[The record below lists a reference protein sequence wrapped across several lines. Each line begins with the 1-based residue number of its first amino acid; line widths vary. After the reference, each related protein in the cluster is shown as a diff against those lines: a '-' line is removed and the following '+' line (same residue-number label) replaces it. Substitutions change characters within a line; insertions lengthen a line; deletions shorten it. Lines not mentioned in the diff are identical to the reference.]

1 MVPNMNLIISKL
13 QMISLEIAEFVGS
26 RHDKVKQSI
35 ERLANHGT
43 IQLPP
48 VRKVENKQSNSPNRF
63 TEVYMFQ
70 GEQGKRDSIIVVAQL
85 CPEFTARLVDRW
97 QQLEQEKL
105 LGFNPND
112 EIAVLENLLQEK
124 KYNKELTHKIEEMKP
139 DVAAL
144 ERIARSDDAMC
155 VTDAAKQLQ
164 LRPKDLFDFLSEN
177 KWIYRR
183 LGSPWIAY
191 QDKIQQGL
199 IEHKVTTITHTNGIN
214 ETKTQVRITP
224 KGIAKL
230 AKLSNLEIAA

>member
-1 MVPNMNLIISKL
+1 MNLITSKL
-13 QMISLEIAEFVGS
+13 QMTSLEIAELVNK
-26 RHDKVKQSI
+26 RHDNVKRTI
-35 ERLANHGT
+35 ETLAKSEI
-43 IQLPP
+43 IQLPQSE
-48 VRKVENKQSNSPNRF
+48 KVENKQSNSPNRF
-63 TEVYMFQ
+63 TDVYVFQ
-70 GEQGKRDSIIVVAQL
+70 EEQGKRNSIIVVAQL

-112 EIAVLENLLQEK
+112 EIAVLENLLKEK
-124 KYNKELTHKIEEMKP
+124 KHNKELTHKIAEMKP

-144 ERIARSDDAMC
+144 ERIAKSDGAMC

-164 LRPKDLFDFLSEN
+164 LRPKDLFNFLSEN
-177 KWIYRR
+177 KWLYRR
-183 LGSPWIAY
+183 LGSPWIGY

-230 AKLSNLEIAA
+230 AKLLSLGIAA

>member
-1 MVPNMNLIISKL
+1 MNLIISKL
-13 QMISLEIAEFVGS
+13 QMISLEIAELVGN

-35 ERLANHGT
+35 ELLANRGT

-48 VRKVENKQSNSPNRF
+48 MGKVENKQSNSQNRF
-63 TEVYMFQ
+63 TEVYVFQ

-105 LGFNPND
+105 LGFNPDN
-112 EIAVLENLLQEK
+112 EIVVLENLLQEK
-124 KYNKELTHKIEEMKP
+124 KHNKELAHKIEEMKP

-144 ERIARSDDAMC
+144 EHIAKSDAAMC

-183 LGSPWIAY
+183 LGSHWIGY
-191 QDKIQQGL
+191 QEKIQQGL
-199 IEHKVTTITHTNGIN
+199 IEHKVTTIT
-214 ETKTQVRITP
+214 
-224 KGIAKL
+224 
-230 AKLSNLEIAA
+230 

>member
-1 MVPNMNLIISKL
+1 MNLLTSKL
-13 QMISLEIAEFVGS
+13 QMTSLEIAELVNK
-26 RHDKVKQSI
+26 RHDNVKRTI
-35 ERLANHGT
+35 ETLAKSEI
-43 IQLPP
+43 IQLPQSE
-48 VRKVENKQSNSPNRF
+48 KVENKQSNSPNRF
-63 TEVYMFQ
+63 TDVYVFQ

-124 KYNKELTHKIEEMKP
+124 KHNKELTHKITEMKP

-144 ERIARSDDAMC
+144 ERIAKSDGAMC
-155 VTDAAKQLQ
+155 VTDTAKQLQ
-164 LRPKDLFDFLSEN
+164 LRPKELFDFLSEN

-183 LGSPWIAY
+183 LGSPWIGY

-199 IEHKVTTITHTNGIN
+199 IEHKVTTITRTDGIN
-214 ETKTQVRITP
+214 EIKTQVRITP
-224 KGIAKL
+224 KGLAKL
-230 AKLSNLEIAA
+230 AKLLNPEIAA

>member
-1 MVPNMNLIISKL
+1 MNLMISKL
-13 QMISLEIAEFVGS
+13 EMISLEIAELVGS

-35 ERLANHGT
+35 ERLANRGT

-48 VRKVENKQSNSPNRF
+48 MRKVENKQSNSPNRF
-63 TEVYMFQ
+63 TEVYVFQ

-105 LGFNPND
+105 LGFNPDD

-124 KYNKELTHKIEEMKP
+124 KHNKELACKIAEMKP

-144 ERIARSDDAMC
+144 ERIAKSDGAMC

-164 LRPKDLFDFLSEN
+164 IRPKDLFDFLNEN

-183 LGSPWIAY
+183 LGSPWIGY

-199 IEHKVTTITHTNGIN
+199 IEHKVTTITRTDGIN
-214 ETKTQVRITP
+214 EIKTQVRITP
-224 KGIAKL
+224 KGLAKL
-230 AKLSNLEIAA
+230 AKLLNPEIAA